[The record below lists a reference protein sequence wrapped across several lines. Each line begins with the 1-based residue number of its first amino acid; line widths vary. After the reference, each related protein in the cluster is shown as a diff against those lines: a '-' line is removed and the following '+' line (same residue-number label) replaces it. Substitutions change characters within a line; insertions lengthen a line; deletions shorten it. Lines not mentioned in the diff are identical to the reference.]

1 MVKQLNKL
9 TSSTALQLSD
19 AGTSIWHTRPWETC
33 QPTGRMLRPADVFE
47 RSGLSK
53 SQVYALIAEGAFP
66 PFIKLSAR
74 ASAMPEAWLD
84 CFIAHKARSALQQ
97 RS

>member
-1 MVKQLNKL
+1 MVKPLQNINNS
-9 TSSTALQLSD
+9 TTFQPSSNATTTLCD
-19 AGTSIWHTRPWETC
+19 RPWEGC
-33 QPTGRMLRPADVFE
+33 PPTGRMLRPVDVFD

-84 CFIAHKARSALQQ
+84 CFIAHKARSALQS

>member
-1 MVKQLNKL
+1 MVKQLKKL
-9 TSSTALQLSD
+9 TSSTALQLAAD
-19 AGTSIWHTRPWETC
+19 ETSVCQARPWESC
-33 QPTGRMLRPADVFE
+33 PPTGRMLRPVDVLD

-84 CFIAHKARSALQQ
+84 CFIAHKVRSALQQ

>member
-1 MVKQLNKL
+1 MVKQLKNL
-9 TSSTALQLSD
+9 VHSTASQRLGD
-19 AGTSIWHTRPWETC
+19 DTSICADRPWEAC

-84 CFIAHKARSALQQ
+84 CFIAQKARSALQL